1 MAIDD
6 ELFRAVFS
14 AHPAAVCIVTAAGPE
29 GRPSGLTTS
38 AVTSVSRK
46 PPLLLVC
53 VGTGSRT
60 LAAIRHSGGF
70 AVHFLAGHNEWLSE
84 RFAGKSTQKFAGLD
98 WRPSGCA
105 AGAPLLP
112 EHHLS
117 AVAECL
123 VHQEVPAGDHSV
135 LVGRIEDAAV
145 HGRAPM
151 LYHER
156 GYVHLPVPAL
166 PGSATAHWPSR
177 TPWPVPG
184 LAVQPSPEGTS

>member
-14 AHPAAVCIVTAAGPE
+14 AHPAAVCVVTAAGPD

-38 AVTSVSRK
+38 AVVSVSMR

-53 VGTGSRT
+53 VGTTSRT

-70 AVHFLAGHNEWLSE
+70 AVNFLAVHNERLAE

-98 WRPSGCA
+98 WRPSERA

-112 EHHLS
+112 ADRLS

-123 VHQEVPAGDHSV
+123 THQEIPAGDHSV
-135 LVGRIEDAAV
+135 FLGRLEGAAV

-151 LYHER
+151 LYHDR
-156 GYVHLPVPAL
+156 DYVHLPVPAL
-166 PGSATAHWPSR
+166 TGPPATDRP
-177 TPWPVPG
+177 
-184 LAVQPSPEGTS
+184 

>member
-14 AHPAAVCIVTAAGPE
+14 AHPAAVCVVTAAGPA

-38 AVTSVSRK
+38 AVTSVSVE

-53 VGTGSRT
+53 VGAESRT
-60 LAAIRHSGGF
+60 LTAIRHAGGF
-70 AVHFLAGHNEWLSE
+70 AVNFLAAHNERLSE
-84 RFAGKSTQKFAGLD
+84 RFAGKSTQKFAGFD
-98 WRPSGCA
+98 WRPSERA

-112 EHHLS
+112 AHHLS

-135 LVGRIEDAAV
+135 LLGRIESAAV

-151 LYHER
+151 LYLAR
-156 GYVHLPVPAL
+156 TYLTTPVPDPA
-166 PGSATAHWPSR
+166 
-177 TPWPVPG
+177 
-184 LAVQPSPEGTS
+184 

>member
-6 ELFRAVFS
+6 ELFRAMFS
-14 AHPAAVCIVTAAGPE
+14 AHPAAVCVVTAAGAD

-38 AVTSVSRK
+38 AVTSVSME

-70 AVHFLAGHNEWLSE
+70 AVNFLAVHNERLSE
-84 RFAGKSTQKFAGLD
+84 RFAGKSTEKFAGLD
-98 WRPSGCA
+98 WRPSGRA
-105 AGAPLLP
+105 AEAPLLP
-112 EHHLS
+112 AYHLS
-117 AVAECL
+117 AAAECL
-123 VHQEVPAGDHSV
+123 VHQEIPAGDHCV
-135 LVGRIEDAAV
+135 FLGRIEGAVV

-156 GYVHLPVPAL
+156 DYIHLPVPAL
-166 PGSATAHWPSR
+166 SGTATAD
-177 TPWPVPG
+177 
-184 LAVQPSPEGTS
+184 

>member
-14 AHPAAVCIVTAAGPE
+14 AHPAAVCVVTAAGPDDV
-29 GRPSGLTTS
+29 PSGLTTS
-38 AVTSVSRK
+38 AVTAVSME

-53 VGTGSRT
+53 VGTESRT
-60 LAAIRHSGGF
+60 LAALRHSGGF
-70 AVHFLAGHNEWLSE
+70 AVNFLAAHNERLSD
-84 RFAGKSTQKFAGLD
+84 RFAGKSTQKFAGLA
-98 WRPSGCA
+98 WRPSERA

-112 EHHLS
+112 ARHLS
-117 AVAECL
+117 AVAECR

-135 LVGRIEDAAV
+135 FLGRVEGAAV

-156 GYVHLPVPAL
+156 AYLNLPAPAL
-166 PGSATAHWPSR
+166 AGP
-177 TPWPVPG
+177 
-184 LAVQPSPEGTS
+184 

>member
-14 AHPAAVCIVTAAGPE
+14 AHPAAVCVVTAAGPDQ
-29 GRPSGLTTS
+29 GPHGLTTS
-38 AVTSVSRK
+38 AVTSVSMR

-53 VGTGSRT
+53 VGNESRT
-60 LAAIRHSGGF
+60 RTAIQRSGGF
-70 AVHFLAGHNEWLSE
+70 AVHFLAVHNERLSE
-84 RFAGKSTQKFAGLD
+84 RFAGKSTQKFTGLD
-98 WRPSGCA
+98 WHPSERA

-112 EHHLS
+112 AHHLS

-123 VHQEVPAGDHSV
+123 VHQEIPVGDHSV
-135 LVGRIEDAAV
+135 FLGRIEGAAV

-156 GYVHLPVPAL
+156 AYVHLPVPAL
-166 PGSATAHWPSR
+166 SGTGA
-177 TPWPVPG
+177 PWPPR
-184 LAVQPSPEGTS
+184 STRHI

>member
-14 AHPAAVCIVTAAGPE
+14 AHPAAVCVVTAAGPE
-29 GRPSGLTTS
+29 SRPSGLTTS
-38 AVTSVSRK
+38 AVTSVSME

-70 AVHFLAGHNEWLSE
+70 AVNFLAVHNAQLSE
-84 RFAGKSTQKFAGLD
+84 RFAGKSNQKFAGLD
-98 WRPSGCA
+98 WRPSERA

-112 EHHLS
+112 AHHLS

-123 VHQEVPAGDHSV
+123 VHQEIPAGDHTV
-135 LVGRIEDAAV
+135 FLGRIEGAAL

-156 GYVHLPVPAL
+156 DYIHLPVPAL
-166 PGSATAHWPSR
+166 SGTATIDWPSWSGHH
-177 TPWPVPG
+177 T
-184 LAVQPSPEGTS
+184 EGTP

>member
-14 AHPAAVCIVTAAGPE
+14 AHPAAVCVVTATGPE

-38 AVTSVSRK
+38 AVSSVSME

-53 VGTGSRT
+53 VGAGSRT

-70 AVHFLAGHNEWLSE
+70 TVNFLAVHNERLSE
-84 RFAGKSTQKFAGLD
+84 RFAGKSSQKFAELD
-98 WRPSGCA
+98 WSPSERA

-112 EHHLS
+112 AHHLS
-117 AVAECL
+117 AAAECL

-135 LVGRIEDAAV
+135 FLGRIEGAAV
-145 HGRAPM
+145 YGRAPM
-151 LYHER
+151 IYHER
-156 GYVHLPVPAL
+156 DYIHLPVPAL
-166 PGSATAHWPSR
+166 SGTTTAD
-177 TPWPVPG
+177 
-184 LAVQPSPEGTS
+184 